1 MKQLQNNSIRKD
13 SHKLFNQFSMHI
25 NFNGEEL
32 IQKTVSFLMSAGED
46 INSPVRNDRQ
56 AF

>member
-1 MKQLQNNSIRKD
+1 MQLQNNGINKD
-13 SHKLFNQFSMHI
+13 RHKLFTPFSMQI

-32 IQKTVSFLMSAGED
+32 IQKFLSFLMSAGED
-46 INSPVRNDRQ
+46 IKSSVRYDRQ

>member
-1 MKQLQNNSIRKD
+1 MQLQNNGINKD
-13 SHKLFNQFSMHI
+13 SHKHFTPFSMHI

-32 IQKTVSFLMSAGED
+32 IKKPSSFLMSAGED